1 LCRAD
6 IANISYERIY
16 QLILANKQAGGTLYT
31 HLRYA
36 NKKRY
41 STSDRHGQIKNRVS
55 TGKRPPMVADR
66 QHIGDWEGNTIIG
79 KGHQQAIVTLVDRA
93 TRLIH
98 IGTVT
103 TKHANIVATTIV
115 ELLKPMANTSHTIT
129 VDNSEEFAHF
139 PILTIRAIAC
149 RAGMG
154 TNSRCVDHK

>member
-1 LCRAD
+1 LAEVITNKLQLDWSSEQISGYLRRAD

-41 STSDRHGQIKNRVS
+41 GTSDRRGQIKNRVS
-55 TGKRPPMVADR
+55 IGKRPPMVADR

-93 TRLIH
+93 TRLTR
-98 IGTVT
+98 IGTIT
-103 TKHANIVATTIV
+103 TEHAKYSSN
-115 ELLKPMANTSHTIT
+115 NYS
-129 VDNSEEFAHF
+129 
-139 PILTIRAIAC
+139 
-149 RAGMG
+149 
-154 TNSRCVDHK
+154 